1 MMWGYHVENVFAK
14 AIRQRERIDT
24 TNSDNW
30 AKTRYSELLAQG
42 YDARIIRRSKRESL
56 CIVYNTRN
64 VQKACVC

>member
-14 AIRQRERIDT
+14 AIRSREQVDT
-24 TNSDNW
+24 TSSDLW
-30 AKTRYSELLAQG
+30 AKQRQKELEAQG
-42 YDARIIRRSKRESL
+42 YNTSLVRRSKRESL